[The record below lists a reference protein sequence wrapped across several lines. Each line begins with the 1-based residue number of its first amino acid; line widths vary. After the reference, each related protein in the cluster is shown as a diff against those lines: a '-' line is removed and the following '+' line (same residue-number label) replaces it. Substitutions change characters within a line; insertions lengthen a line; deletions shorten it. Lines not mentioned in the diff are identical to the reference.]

1 MEESANSKTCLLFQ
15 SRDELIK
22 VDLSCVA
29 YFESNGNYTKIVFVN
44 EVSVIILT
52 NLGNIE
58 KLLDEKLSGKTNLF
72 IRIGRQYI
80 INSRMIFRI
89 DILHQHLVLSDCI
102 HSGLFTLNVGKEA
115 LKNLKNL
122 YIEQNL
128 WK

>member
-1 MEESANSKTCLLFQ
+1 MTESTNNKTCLLFQ
-15 SRDELIK
+15 TRDELIK

-29 YFESNGNYTKIVFVN
+29 YFESDGNYTKVFFIN
-44 EVSVIILT
+44 ECSVIVLT

-58 KLLDEKLSGKTNLF
+58 KLLDENLSGKANLF

-80 INSRMIFRI
+80 INSKMIFRI

-102 HSGLFTLNVGKEA
+102 HPAMFTLSVGKEA
-115 LKNLKNL
+115 LKNLKTL
-122 YIEQNL
+122 YIEQKL